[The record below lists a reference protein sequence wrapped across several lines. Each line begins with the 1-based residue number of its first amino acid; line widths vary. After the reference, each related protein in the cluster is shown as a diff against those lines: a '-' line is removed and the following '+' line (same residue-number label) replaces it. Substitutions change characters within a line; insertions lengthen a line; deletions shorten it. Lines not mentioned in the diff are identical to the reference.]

1 MMPPSEESRL
11 ELLAASREN
20 GHFGII
26 VYFSA
31 DDDEAS
37 PEEILGKARVAA
49 MLIEALYDLHP
60 VIIPTIPPESCQAKG
75 VWLVKISDEPF
86 IEENRTEAILT
97 KIPKCGGVSVLVS
110 FGAPEDDD
118 EQGLKEIDAL
128 VYLRDDIAETLDL
141 KPQAVAISAP
151 TEPLN
156 GLFVGKVLDTK
167 AGAV

>member
-1 MMPPSEESRL
+1 MPPSEQSRL
-11 ELLAASREN
+11 ELLAASRKT

-31 DDDEAS
+31 DDDEVS
-37 PEEILGKARVAA
+37 PEEILWKARGAA
-49 MLIEALYDLHP
+49 RLIDALYDLHP
-60 VIIPTIPPESCQAKG
+60 LIIPTIPPESCQAKG

-86 IEENRTEAILT
+86 IEEDRTEAILT
-97 KIPKCGGVSVLVS
+97 KIPKYGGVSVLVT

-118 EQGLKEIDAL
+118 EQGLKEIDTL
-128 VYLRDDIAETLDL
+128 VDLRDDIAETLNL
-141 KPQAVAISAP
+141 KPQAVAVSAP
-151 TEPLN
+151 TEPRS

>member
-1 MMPPSEESRL
+1 MPPSEQSRL
-11 ELLAASREN
+11 ELLAASRKT
-20 GHFGII
+20 GHFGIV

-37 PEEILGKARVAA
+37 PGEILGEARVAA

-60 VIIPTIPPESCQAKG
+60 MIIPTIPPESGQAKG

-86 IEENRTEAILT
+86 IEEDRTEAILT

-118 EQGLKEIDAL
+118 ERGLKEIDSL
-128 VYLRDDIAETLDL
+128 VNLRDDIAETLNL

-151 TEPLN
+151 TEPRS